1 MAFTLL
7 PIRREFALEGFHS
20 IYYFELNKHFFHTQ
34 EQHDF
39 WEMVYVDNGS
49 ITAIVDGIGLSL
61 KQGQAI
67 FHKPNEPHAHISN
80 QIEPS
85 NIMVVSFTCNSPAM
99 SFFEHKIFS
108 LDKNPRKILALFLQE
123 SERALGSIP
132 NRFEDR
138 SPLRPGQATPG
149 ALQLMEGFFVQ
160 FLITLLR
167 NENQLTEPIRQSTES
182 RQIVEH
188 SLSDA
193 ICDYLQNNLDKKVT
207 LQELCDRFRIGKT
220 YLCKLFRESHG
231 CGVMEY
237 FMMLKIREAK
247 KLIRSEEYNITQ
259 ISDML
264 GFSCIHHFSRTF
276 HKVTGFSPSAYRR
289 SVLN

>member
-1 MAFTLL
+1 MVFQLQ
-7 PIRREFALEGFHS
+7 PIRREFDLEGFHS

-34 EQHDF
+34 ETHDF

-85 NIMVVSFTCNSPAM
+85 NIMVVSFTCNSPSMA
-99 SFFEHKIFS
+99 FFEHKIFT
-108 LDKNPRKILALFLQE
+108 LDKNPRKILRLFLQE
-123 SERALGSIP
+123 SELALGKIP

-138 SPLRPGQATPG
+138 SPLCFDHGEAG
-149 ALQLMEGFFVQ
+149 ALQLMDGFFSQ

-167 NENQLTEPIRQSTES
+167 NENQHSEPIRQSTES
-182 RQIVEH
+182 RQIVES
-188 SLSDA
+188 SLTEA
-193 ICDYLQNNLDKKVT
+193 ICDFLQNNLDKKLT
-207 LQELCDRFRIGKT
+207 LQELCNQFHIGKS
-220 YLCKLFRESHG
+220 YLCKLFRESHN
-231 CGVMEY
+231 CGIMEY

-276 HKVTGFSPSAYRR
+276 HKLTGFSPSGYRR
-289 SVLN
+289 SVL